1 MRRKYLIGGVAAAV
15 LLVGGGVGVAIAN
28 TGGQGGSAYGAG
40 STSSSGT
47 PTGVGLTTASLEPG
61 TALVDSAG
69 RALYLFEADSPTQS
83 ACDGGCTK
91 VWPPLLVQG
100 NQVDLS
106 GAVQQDL
113 VGSVTRADGTHQV
126 TYEGHPLYHYVGDSH
141 SGDSAGQGLNQFG
154 ADWYVVAPSGDK
166 IDDDD

>member
-1 MRRKYLIGGVAAAV
+1 MKRKYLIGGMAAAV

-40 STSSSGT
+40 PTSGT
-47 PTGVGLTTASLEPG
+47 PGGVGLKTASLEPG
-61 TALVDSAG
+61 TALVDTAG
-69 RALYLFEADSPTQS
+69 RTLYLFEADSPTTS
-83 ACDGGCTK
+83 ACDAGCTQ
-91 VWPPLLVQG
+91 VWPPLLEQG
-100 NQVDLS
+100 NQVTLS

-113 VGSVTRADGTHQV
+113 VGAVTRTDGTRQV
-126 TYEGHPLYHYVGDSH
+126 TYDGHPLYTYVGDAH

-154 ADWYVVAPSGDK
+154 ADWYVVAPSGDE

>member
-1 MRRKYLIGGVAAAV
+1 MKRKYLIGGIAAAV
-15 LLVGGGVGVAIAN
+15 LLVGGGVGIAIAN

-40 STSSSGT
+40 PTSGSGT
-47 PTGVGLTTASLEPG
+47 PAGVGLKTASLEPG

-69 RALYLFEADSPTQS
+69 QTLYLFEADSPTKS
-83 ACDGGCTK
+83 ACDGGCTQ
-91 VWPPLLVQG
+91 VWPPLLEQG
-100 NQVDLS
+100 NQVTLS

-113 VGSVTRADGTHQV
+113 VGSVARADGTRQV
-126 TYEGHPLYHYVGDSH
+126 TYDGHPLYTYVGDTH
-141 SGDSAGQGLNQFG
+141 SGNSAGQGLNQFG